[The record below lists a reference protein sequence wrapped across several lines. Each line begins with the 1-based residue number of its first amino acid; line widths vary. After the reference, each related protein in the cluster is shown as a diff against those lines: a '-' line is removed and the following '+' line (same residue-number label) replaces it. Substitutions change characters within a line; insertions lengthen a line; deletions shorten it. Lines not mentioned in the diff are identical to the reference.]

1 MKPLPYGLLPD
12 RADAPRG
19 AEVTLPSAGDAAAW
33 RREMERAQTQD
44 WFQGATHYSG
54 RPLAE
59 QAVASHSPVVEVQGR
74 QPSADGTLTASR
86 QLAMQALRL
95 DLAASRDSAAMQA
108 QRQEWFLPTGLGGY
122 VDQSVKPMPTSV
134 RDAAVTAVRLPV
146 EDRIAQGVLFQGT
159 DFEAEGAVPMRLHL
173 EISEAGGHLWI
184 GAAQADPEQIA
195 QAVAY
200 VRRRLAA
207 RGIGLA
213 DITCNGKSWNG
224 NLAPR
229 AEQAPRVNYPIEG
242 ERNGNGR

>member
-12 RADAPRG
+12 KADAPRG
-19 AEVTLPSAGDAAAW
+19 AEVTSPSAGDAAAW
-33 RREMERAQTQD
+33 QREMERAQTQD

-54 RPLAE
+54 RLLAE
-59 QAVASHSPVVEVQGR
+59 QAVASRLMVAEVPER

-95 DLAASRDSAAMQA
+95 GLAASTDFAAMQV
-108 QRQEWFLPTGLGGY
+108 QRQEWSVSNGVGGY
-122 VDQSVKPMPTSV
+122 VDQSVKPMPPSARAATVTTV
-134 RDAAVTAVRLPV
+134 RSPA
-146 EDRIAQGVLFQGT
+146 EDRIAQGVLSQGA

-184 GAAQADPEQIA
+184 GTAQADPEQIA

-200 VRRRLAA
+200 VRQRLAA

-224 NLAPR
+224 NLTPS
-229 AEQAPRVNYPIEG
+229 AEQASRVNYPIEG
-242 ERNGNGR
+242 ERNGNG